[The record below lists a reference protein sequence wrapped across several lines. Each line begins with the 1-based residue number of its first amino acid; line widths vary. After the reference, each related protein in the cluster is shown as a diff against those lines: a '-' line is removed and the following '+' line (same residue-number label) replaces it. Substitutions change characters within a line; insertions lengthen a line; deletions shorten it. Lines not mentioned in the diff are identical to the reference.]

1 MKHERVKLKDVASRI
16 QYGYTASASDEE
28 IGPKFLRITDI
39 VPEQIDWQSVPYC
52 PIDENLFEKYA
63 LRCGD
68 IVIART
74 GNTTGYAKLIR
85 DEQKAV
91 FASYLIRVQLDDKR
105 AHPGYVGRL
114 IESDV
119 YKRFVN
125 SRKGGA
131 AQGNANAQV
140 LTQFEFALPSLDIQN
155 KIADVLTA
163 YDELIENNRRRVALL
178 KESVR
183 LLYQEWFTHLR
194 FPGHENTP
202 RKWAI
207 KELGSIVDVKKG
219 KNITKDTVLE
229 GEVPVVAGGLE
240 PAYYHNVSNVSAP
253 VVTISASGANAG
265 YVNLYHENIWASDCS
280 FIDANTT
287 PYVYYYFLLLRSKQR
302 EITGLQKGAA
312 QPHVYPKDIM
322 GLMVNVP
329 DNTILNL
336 FTDEVMPVFGLI
348 KNLLHQNL
356 KLKSARDILLP
367 RLMSGEIPI

>member
-1 MKHERVKLKDVASRI
+1 MKHERVKLKDVANRI

-63 LRCGD
+63 LRRGD

-105 AHPGYVGRL
+105 AHPDYVGRL

-140 LTQFEFALPSLDIQN
+140 LTQFEFDLPPLSTQQR
-155 KIADVLTA
+155 IAKVLST
-163 YDELIENNRRRVALL
+163 YDELISNNRRRMILL
-178 KESVR
+178 EESAR
-183 LLYQEWFTHLR
+183 LLYQEWFVHLR
-194 FPGHENTP
+194 FPGHENAT
-202 RKWAI
+202 RRWTI

-219 KNITKDTVLE
+219 KNITKDTVTE
-229 GEVPVVAGGLE
+229 GDIPVVAGGLE

-287 PYVYYYFLLLRSKQR
+287 PHVYYYFLLLRSKQR

-329 DNTILNL
+329 DNRILNL
-336 FTDEVMPVFGLI
+336 FNDEVMPVFGLI
-348 KNLLHQNL
+348 KNLLHQNQ

-367 RLMSGEIPI
+367 RLMSGEIPV